1 MVHELAHYSTRF
13 FLRLQKLD
21 RIEKLHQKYIA
32 FTISNIF
39 EICREKSKKL

>member
-1 MVHELAHYSTRF
+1 MVNELAHYSTWF

-32 FTISNIF
+32 FTISDIF
-39 EICREKSKKL
+39 EICREKSKNL